1 MRKCKIQECLG
12 RGALEQMH
20 SQLTC
25 CQLCSSQGA
34 LWSPMGRMHFSG
46 SWAEVIM
53 FDNWDGLRECSHISP
68 ATEWAR
74 SENMRRPI
82 LISGVQ
88 TQPCPQPR
96 PCTGGGR
103 QQHHLLHLSTALRA
117 QLSPESSKALLSGS
131 KAHIF
136 HRGKQERFF
145 PGRGWN
151 NPPAHPA

>member
-1 MRKCKIQECLG
+1 MRKYKIQECLG

-25 CQLCSSQGA
+25 FQLCSSQGA
-34 LWSPMGRMHFSG
+34 PWSPMGRMPFSG

-53 FDNWDGLRECSHISP
+53 FDNWVGLRECSHISSP

-96 PCTGGGR
+96 PSTGGGR
-103 QQHHLLHLSTALRA
+103 QQHHLLHLSTALHA
-117 QLSPESSKALLSGS
+117 QLSPEQPSA
-131 KAHIF
+131 AF
-136 HRGKQERFF
+136 RKQSTYF
-145 PGRGWN
+145 PQR
-151 NPPAHPA
+151 